1 MFFRNEFSY
10 FYKKLPTKNMNAT
23 VIIALIVIGL
33 LAGLLSGVMGVGG
46 GVVMIPL
53 MILLLGFNQHEAQGT
68 SLAVLAVPV
77 TFLAAYNYYG
87 EGYVNWKYAALIA
100 VFFVVGGF
108 IGSKLAVNLDQKTLK
123 RIFGGI
129 LLIIAVKMLWGK

>member
-1 MFFRNEFSY
+1 
-10 FYKKLPTKNMNAT
+10 MNT
-23 VIIALIVIGL
+23 SVIIALIVIGL

-77 TFLAAYNYYG
+77 TFVAAYSYYG

-108 IGSKLAVNLDQKTLK
+108 LGSKLAVNLDQKTLK